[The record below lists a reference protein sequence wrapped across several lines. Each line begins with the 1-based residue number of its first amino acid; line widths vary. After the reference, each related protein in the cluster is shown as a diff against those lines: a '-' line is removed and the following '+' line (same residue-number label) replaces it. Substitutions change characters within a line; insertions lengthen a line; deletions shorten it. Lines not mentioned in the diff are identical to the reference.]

1 MSIKIIKAGIL
12 DTVQD
17 LGRYGYQSSGINP
30 GGAMDKYALQVAN
43 ALVGNDLGEAA
54 IEMHFPASIFLF
66 EKPALISISGANLSP
81 AINGEPIPML
91 HPVWVGKND
100 LLHFQKPVSG
110 ARAYLAVHGDFALE
124 KWMGSYSTNLKAGAG
139 GFKGRALI
147 KEDSIPLRKSIDT
160 NYTGIKVLP
169 WQAAIEKPEDL
180 HELLVLPGHEWDWL
194 TDDAK
199 DNFGM
204 TSCVISQ
211 QSDRMGY
218 RLDSIPLVAKT
229 NKELVSSAVNFGTV
243 QLLPDGKLIILA
255 ADHQTTGGYPRI
267 AHVIS
272 AHHSK
277 FAQMKV
283 GDKIHFKFT
292 DVGKAE
298 KMIVEQDMY
307 LKQLRNSCIF
317 RLGDF
322 FKGL

>member
-17 LGRYGYQSSGINP
+17 LGRYGHQSSGINP

-43 ALVGNDLGEAA
+43 ALVGNDPGEAV
-54 IEMHFPASIFLF
+54 IEMHFPASVFLF
-66 EKPALISISGANLSP
+66 ENPALISISGADLSP
-81 AINGEPIPML
+81 GINGEPVPLL
-91 HPVWVGKND
+91 HPVMIGKND

-110 ARAYLAVHGDFALE
+110 ARAYLAVHGGFTLE

-139 GFKGRALI
+139 GFSGRALM
-147 KEDSIPLRKSIDT
+147 KEDFIPLRKSFDK
-160 NYTGIKVLP
+160 NYEGSKVLP
-169 WQAAIEKPEDL
+169 WQAVIEKPDDQHDL
-180 HELLVLPGHEWDWL
+180 LLLRGHEWDWL
-194 TDDAK
+194 TEDAK
-199 DNFGM
+199 ENFSR
-204 TSCVISQ
+204 TSFVITQ

-218 RLDSIPLVAKT
+218 RLDSFPLQVKT
-229 NKELVSSAVNFGTV
+229 NEELVSSAVSFGTV

-255 ADHQTTGGYPRI
+255 ADHQTTGGYPRV

-277 FAQMKV
+277 LAQLKA

-292 DVGKAE
+292 DMSTAE
-298 KMIVEQDMY
+298 TMIVKQDMF

-322 FKGL
+322 LKGS

>member
-54 IEMHFPASIFLF
+54 IEMHFPASVFLF
-66 EKPALISISGANLSP
+66 EKPALISISGADLSP
-81 AINGEPIPML
+81 AINGESIPML

-100 LLHFQKPVSG
+100 LLHFQKPLSG
-110 ARAYLAVHGDFALE
+110 ARAYLAVHGGFALE
-124 KWMGSYSTNLKAGAG
+124 KWMRSYSTNLKAGAG

-147 KEDSIPLRKSIDT
+147 KEDSIALRKSIDT
-160 NYTGIKVLP
+160 NFEGSKVLP
-169 WQAAIEKPEDL
+169 WLAVIEKAEAQ
-180 HELLVLPGHEWDWL
+180 HELLVMPGHEWDWL
-194 TDDAK
+194 TEDAK

-204 TSCVISQ
+204 TSFVITQ

-218 RLDSIPLVAKT
+218 RLNNIPLPVIT
-229 NKELVSSAVNFGTV
+229 QEELLSTAVSFGTV
-243 QLLPDGKLIILA
+243 QLLPEGKLIILG
-255 ADHQTTGGYPRI
+255 ADHQTTGGYSRV

-272 AHHSK
+272 AHHTK
-277 FAQMKV
+277 LAQMKA
-283 GDKIHFKFT
+283 GDKIQFKFT
-292 DVGKAE
+292 DIGTAE
-298 KMIVEQDMY
+298 KMIVKQDMY

-322 FKGL
+322 